1 MKRLAIALLA
11 SFPLIASA
19 GNLQVKCGR
28 FDIKIYPD
36 AIFLNGNK
44 VDNAHRKTESDVMSY
59 VFQEYAEMAKL
70 CARLKQKNVA
80 LSILLKGKRQMLN
93 LCLKNSAQ
101 VSFKHL

>member
-1 MKRLAIALLA
+1 MKRLTIALLA

-44 VDNAHRKTESDVMSY
+44 VDNVHRKTESDVMSY
-59 VFQEYAEMAKL
+59 VFQEYAEMGEL
-70 CARLKQKNVA
+70 TRCTRWMF
-80 LSILLKGKRQMLN
+80 LL
-93 LCLKNSAQ
+93 A
-101 VSFKHL
+101 VI